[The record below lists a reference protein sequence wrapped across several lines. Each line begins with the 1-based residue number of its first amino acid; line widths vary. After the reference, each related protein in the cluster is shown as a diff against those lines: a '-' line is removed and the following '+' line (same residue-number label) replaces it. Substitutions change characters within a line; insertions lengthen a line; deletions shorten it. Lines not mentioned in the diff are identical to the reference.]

1 MNWDYEITPSRHER
15 KVEFH
20 AQAPEARLDTRYNR
34 RPSIRM
40 AGEIFPESPRERRRR
55 LDRERVARKQK
66 STPVGYGEFLGFAD
80 KDNYGPDNDYASR
93 ETITYRHDREY

>member
-20 AQAPEARLDTRYNR
+20 TRAPEARLETRFNR

-40 AGEIFPESPRERRRR
+40 AGEIFPESPRERTRR
-55 LDRERVARKQK
+55 LEREGQQRKQK
-66 STPVGYGEFLGFAD
+66 TTPVGYGEFLGFAD
-80 KDNYGPDNDYASR
+80 KDNYGPDDSYESR
-93 ETITYRHDREY
+93 EELRYKYGREY